1 MAFMTPSC
9 ASGYDRMDDLERS
22 SEETSAQET
31 KAGKF
36 SSLGRRLVMATLLFC
51 LLFTL
56 AMVSLRTWI
65 AWESNLADMNSE
77 LVLIDQV
84 FQNTLSHAIWE
95 MDRESLNK
103 QLASVASAAPVGRV
117 VLNIPRPGQS
127 AEVIELKRYAD
138 TASDKAPV
146 LHRQLVAQP
155 YAGAHEIVGELT
167 IEGDANLLRERLWG
181 EARGIV
187 ITQVIQSLL
196 LAGLIMTMFN
206 RLVTVHVVHI
216 ARHLGE
222 LAPQSLGNHL
232 RLQRSTR
239 RQDELS
245 LLESQVNELQDNL
258 HAHLERQ
265 RSDELAIASSRDH
278 LAELV
283 EARTAQLKAA
293 NQSLEALSRHDA
305 LTGLANRRYFD
316 ELKDVEFRRAMRH
329 KTPLAVLMCD
339 VDFFKFY
346 NDTYGHMLGDECLKQ
361 VAETLRGVFGRSGEL
376 AARIGGEE
384 FVVVLPNINAEQAVN
399 AAQRL
404 RSSLAAREL
413 PHSGSTVSPF
423 VTLSI
428 GVAELDPQT
437 MDHFDQ
443 LLQRADQALYRAKS
457 QGRNRVAL

>member
-1 MAFMTPSC
+1 
-9 ASGYDRMDDLERS
+9 
-22 SEETSAQET
+22 
-31 KAGKF
+31 
-36 SSLGRRLVMATLLFC
+36 MATLLFC

-127 AEVIELKRYAD
+127 DEVIELNRYANA
-138 TASDKAPV
+138 TSDEAPV
-146 LHRQLVAQP
+146 LNRQLVAQP
-155 YAGAHEIVGELT
+155 YAGAHEVVGELT
-167 IEGDANLLRERLWG
+167 IEGDAHLLRERLWG

-216 ARHLGE
+216 ARHLGR

-232 RLQRSTR
+232 RLQRTVR
-239 RQDELS
+239 RQDELG
-245 LLESQVNELQDNL
+245 LLEFQVNELQDNL

-265 RSDELAIASSRDH
+265 RTDELAIASSRDH
-278 LAELV
+278 LADLV

-316 ELKDVEFRRAMRH
+316 ELKEVEFRRAMRH
-329 KTPLAVLMCD
+329 QTPLAVLMCD
-339 VDFFKFY
+339 VDFFKLY

-376 AARIGGEE
+376 AARVGGEE
-384 FVVVLPNINAEQAVN
+384 FVVVLPNINAEQAFN

-404 RSSLAAREL
+404 RESLAAREL

>member
-1 MAFMTPSC
+1 
-9 ASGYDRMDDLERS
+9 MDLLKNSPPE
-22 SEETSAQET
+22 AQ
-31 KAGKF
+31 GKRF
-36 SSLGRRLVMATLLFC
+36 SSLGRRLVQATLLFC

-56 AMVSLRTWI
+56 AMVSLRTWM
-65 AWESNLADMNSE
+65 AWESNLAEMNSE

-84 FQNTLSHAIWE
+84 FQNTLAHAIWE

-117 VLNIPRPGQS
+117 ALHILRPGRS
-127 AEVIELKRYAD
+127 PEVIELKKYTDAMSD
-138 TASDKAPV
+138 TAPI
-146 LHRQLVAQP
+146 LHRQLAAQP

-167 IEGDANLLRERLWG
+167 IEGDANLLWSRLWG
-181 EARGIV
+181 EARSIV

-206 RLVTVHVVHI
+206 RLVTVHVAHI
-216 ARHLGE
+216 ARHLGK
-222 LAPQSLGNHL
+222 LAPQTLGNHL
-232 RLQRSTR
+232 KLQRSVR
-239 RQDELS
+239 RQDELG

-265 RSDELAIASSRDH
+265 RSDELAIASSRDQ
-278 LAELV
+278 LVELV

-316 ELKDVEFRRAMRH
+316 ELKEVEFRRALRH
-329 KTPLAVLMCD
+329 ETRLAVLMCD
-339 VDFFKFY
+339 VDFFKLY
-346 NDTYGHMLGDECLKQ
+346 NDTYGHIQGDECLKQ
-361 VAETLRGVFGRSGEL
+361 IAETLQSVFGRSGEL

-384 FVVVLPNINAEQAVN
+384 FVVILPNIDATQAYTV
-399 AAQRL
+399 AQRL
-404 RSSLAAREL
+404 CTTLAAREL
-413 PHSGSTVSPF
+413 PHSSSTVSPF

-457 QGRNRVAL
+457 QGRNRVAF

>member
-1 MAFMTPSC
+1 ME
-9 ASGYDRMDDLERS
+9 GDLESPVQQSQGNR
-22 SEETSAQET
+22 
-31 KAGKF
+31 F
-36 SSLGRRLVMATLLFC
+36 SSLGRRLVLATLLFC
-51 LLFTL
+51 LIFTL
-56 AMVSLRTWI
+56 AMVSLRTWM
-65 AWESNLADMNSE
+65 AWNSNLKEMNSE
-77 LVLIDQV
+77 LILIDQV

-117 VLNIPRPGQS
+117 VLSILRPGQS
-127 AEVIELKRYAD
+127 PEVIELSRYTDATSD
-138 TASDKAPV
+138 TAPM

-155 YAGAHEIVGELT
+155 YAGAHEVVGELT
-167 IEGDANLLRERLWG
+167 IEGDADLLWARLWG
-181 EARGIV
+181 EARSIV

-216 ARHLGE
+216 ARHLGG
-222 LAPQSLGNHL
+222 LAPQTLGNHL
-232 RLQRSTR
+232 KLQRSVR
-239 RQDELS
+239 RQDELG

-265 RSDELAIASSRDH
+265 HSDELAIAASRDH

-293 NQSLEALSRHDA
+293 NQSLEALSRHDP

-316 ELKDVEFRRAMRH
+316 ELKEVEFRRAMRH

-339 VDFFKFY
+339 VDFFKLY

-361 VAETLRGVFGRSGEL
+361 VAETLRSVFGRSGEL
-376 AARIGGEE
+376 AARVGGEE
-384 FVVVLPNINAEQAVN
+384 FVVVLPNIDAKQAYK
-399 AAQRL
+399 AAQLL
-404 RSSLAAREL
+404 RTSLAAREL
-413 PHSGSTVSPF
+413 PHSASAVSPF

-428 GVAELDPQT
+428 GVAEVEPQT

>member
-9 ASGYDRMDDLERS
+9 ASGYDRMDDLKRS
-22 SEETSAQET
+22 TEETSAQET

-216 ARHLGE
+216 ARHLGG